1 MKSIKC
7 MKKLE
12 LVRKVETKDQLQDI
26 KDKKCNTIVVLN
38 LFSSRLG
45 ENINF
50 FVYKMML
57 FLDCA
62 NDDINTTNA

>member
-12 LVRKVETKDQLQDI
+12 LVKKVETKDQLQDI

-50 FVYKMML
+50 FRRK
-57 FLDCA
+57 
-62 NDDINTTNA
+62 